1 MGTQEAIPIDNG
13 DTNMQINA
21 SVRLPQDIEGKT
33 SRPSTYDPE
42 IGVDLAPLQFQNPN
56 STVPERRNA
65 INSFEGEQSAFNDN
79 DKYQAMMDTLDAPIN
94 LEHDLI
100 MEKDDLVEIMND
112 KLPLRFRVTLSRLEK
127 RQNTAQRKFKKKRK
141 LVATPPARRLVR

>member
-21 SVRLPQDIEGKT
+21 SVRLPQDIEGKK

-56 STVPERRNA
+56 SVAPERHNE
-65 INSFEGEQSAFNDN
+65 INSSEGKQSVFDGN
-79 DKYQAMMDTLDAPIN
+79 DKYQTMMDTLDAPID

-100 MEKDDLVEIMND
+100 MKRDDLVDIMND
-112 KLPLRFRVTLSRLEK
+112 KLPLR
-127 RQNTAQRKFKKKRK
+127 
-141 LVATPPARRLVR
+141 